1 MAFLKTTTTAP
12 TTTPKKKSRARAPL
26 PAIQTGQIWQMQDAN
41 LRIDLIGKTL
51 VHYKLFRGGVQR
63 APVSLTGKAALE
75 KFLIANSAVL
85 IEEDKSA
92 KAVSKVSSSR

>member
-1 MAFLKTTTTAP
+1 MASLKTTTTATAP
-12 TTTPKKKSRARAPL
+12 ATTPKKKSRARAPL

-63 APVSLTGKAALE
+63 APVSLTGRAALAY
-75 KFLIANSAVL
+75 LAASAM
-85 IEEDKSA
+85 
-92 KAVSKVSSSR
+92 SSTTSRRTASWPPIRT